1 MLFWRICWII
11 RIFVRVID
19 MQDENIFK
27 MSEAADPEIKD
38 VPTLNILICYLL
50 YKINKPVEREHLY
63 EIAVST
69 GLINYFYY
77 QDSIDYLVKNGCIS
91 IEKNAA
97 GVDCYILQAKGK
109 ICAKQL
115 KTYAPKSYRDN
126 LVLAALRYFARLKYE
141 QEIKIEYIPA
151 ENGYYTHVRCLDLKC
166 DLMDLKLYAP
176 DLTQAKL
183 LGEKIML
190 NPSGFYGKVIDL
202 ALSNEEVPYDLTD
215 N

>member
-1 MLFWRICWII
+1 M
-11 RIFVRVID
+11 
-19 MQDENIFK
+19 K
-27 MSEAADPEIKD
+27 MAEAADTAIND

-50 YKINKPVEREHLY
+50 YKINKPVETEQLY

-77 QDSIDYLVKNGCIS
+77 QDSIDYLLKNNCIA
-91 IEKNAA
+91 IEKDTNNK
-97 GVDCYILQAKGK
+97 DSYILQPKGYA
-109 ICAKQL
+109 CAKQL
-115 KTYAPKSYRDN
+115 KTFAPKSYRDK

-141 QEIKIEYIPA
+141 QEIKIEYIPI
-151 ENGYYTHVRCLDLKC
+151 ENGYYTHVRCLDSKC
-166 DLMDLKLYAP
+166 DLMDLNLYAP
-176 DLTQAKL
+176 DLTQAKI

-202 ALSNEEVPYDLTD
+202 ALSNKEVSYDLSD